1 MSSKIFGW
9 LLWCVLT
16 VGLVNTA
23 SSPPVWLSTAQIK
36 AGTISC
42 YPGCVSIGKL
52 GGDSESYY
60 DIVATF
66 PQAFTAVPNIIFG
79 TNGFVMAKSTFTVVE
94 YNITTPSLSVTTL
107 KLRLKFNP
115 KTSNLTTARIYYM
128 GTETTFTNFHLEN
141 SLVYSNSKAR
151 VNLATM
157 VKSGVGYR
165 SAVLA
170 MPFGTTVNL
179 ANTLKIMP
187 IMQGVTV
194 NRNGGSQIN
203 VTVSASPLN
212 SSFYS
217 VMLSTASNCSISTYL
232 FSCLWY
238 DQTIMATNFS
248 VIVEAG
254 LVSAVNSNWAGLKFT
269 SLSWSKVNSIIA
281 LSGLTIGANLLTYTF
296 DETTTLCTGTS
307 PFNWLQFVYLNYQQL
322 SCPTTFPFYFSVDGL
337 CYNPCPA
344 GYVGVTAA
352 SACMPCG
359 YKCLTCSAT
368 NTSVCLTCSAAN
380 FRTLSLNTCIC
391 TTGYY
396 DTGVAACTPCNYTC
410 LTCSSTTTCTSC
422 SAANF
427 RSLLAGQCPCKSGYY
442 DAGVGLCV
450 SCSSISGCLAC
461 SSATVCTICSSGSIS
476 SVGTCGCGAG
486 TYLSG
491 STCPLCS
498 VAMPGC
504 TTCTSSSSCLTCDSA
519 SFFQLVSGASNCSC
533 FYGYYYDPILLKCSP
548 CSVMSGCLSC
558 LNSTTCLACNAS
570 INLAVDPVNL
580 NCTCA
585 VGSYSS
591 GSTCLPCSSTI
602 PMCS

>member
-16 VGLVNTA
+16 VGLANTA

-42 YPGCVSIGKL
+42 YPGCVSIGKV

-94 YNITTPSLSVTTL
+94 YSITTPSLSVTTL

-141 SLVYSNSKAR
+141 SVAYSNSKAR

-238 DQTIMATNFS
+238 DQTIMATNFN

-296 DETTTLCTGTS
+296 NETTTLCTGTS

-322 SCPTTFPFYFSVDGL
+322 SCPTTFPFLLQCRRPMLHPVPSRLRG
-337 CYNPCPA
+337 
-344 GYVGVTAA
+344 
-352 SACMPCG
+352 
-359 YKCLTCSAT
+359 
-368 NTSVCLTCSAAN
+368 
-380 FRTLSLNTCIC
+380 
-391 TTGYY
+391 
-396 DTGVAACTPCNYTC
+396 CN
-410 LTCSSTTTCTSC
+410 SS
-422 SAANF
+422 
-427 RSLLAGQCPCKSGYY
+427 
-442 DAGVGLCV
+442 
-450 SCSSISGCLAC
+450 
-461 SSATVCTICSSGSIS
+461 
-476 SVGTCGCGAG
+476 
-486 TYLSG
+486 
-491 STCPLCS
+491 
-498 VAMPGC
+498 
-504 TTCTSSSSCLTCDSA
+504 
-519 SFFQLVSGASNCSC
+519 
-533 FYGYYYDPILLKCSP
+533 
-548 CSVMSGCLSC
+548 
-558 LNSTTCLACNAS
+558 
-570 INLAVDPVNL
+570 
-580 NCTCA
+580 
-585 VGSYSS
+585 
-591 GSTCLPCSSTI
+591 
-602 PMCS
+602 